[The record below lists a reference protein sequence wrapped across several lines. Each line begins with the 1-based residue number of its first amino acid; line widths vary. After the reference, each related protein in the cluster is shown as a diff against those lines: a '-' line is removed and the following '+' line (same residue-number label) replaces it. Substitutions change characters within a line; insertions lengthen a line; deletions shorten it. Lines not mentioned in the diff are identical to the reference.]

1 MISVKDKIVLIT
13 GATSG
18 IGKACAYLYAKNGA
32 NIIITGRREERLISI
47 KNDIEIKHGVKVY
60 PYCFDITDRFACE
73 KFGNDLKANNLTP
86 YIFINNAGLAKGL
99 SPLQDGNI
107 DDWEEMIDTN
117 IKGFLYAAKA
127 VLGLM
132 IEKNEG
138 CIINL
143 GSIAG
148 SQVYP
153 GGNVYNATKFA
164 VRALSQAMNMD
175 LLKTNIR
182 VSSIEPGAVETE
194 FSLVRFNNDKE
205 KADNVYKGFKPL
217 MAEDIA
223 DIIFFMTTLSE
234 NINIQHLMVTPTA
247 QRSSTLFNRG

>member
-1 MISVKDKIVLIT
+1 
-13 GATSG
+13 
-18 IGKACAYLYAKNGA
+18 
-32 NIIITGRREERLISI
+32 
-47 KNDIEIKHGVKVY
+47 
-60 PYCFDITDRFACE
+60 
-73 KFGNDLKANNLTP
+73 
-86 YIFINNAGLAKGL
+86 
-99 SPLQDGNI
+99 
-107 DDWEEMIDTN
+107 MIDTN

-127 VLGLM
+127 VLPLM

-194 FSLVRFNNDKE
+194 FSLVRFNQDKE
-205 KADNVYKGFKPL
+205 KADNVYKGFTPL
-217 MAEDIA
+217 HAEDIA
-223 DIIFFMTTLSE
+223 EIIYFMTCISE
-234 NINIQHLMVTPTA
+234 NINIQHLLVTPTA
-247 QRSSTLFNRG
+247 QRSASLFNRG